1 MACPPQVPISII
13 PPVSQGVAPI
23 LWQNG
28 SQITRLNTPL
38 NASWLVYDGTTT
50 RWGDGSSGSPI
61 YLPNLQQVASSS
73 VSYLIGLN
81 SSGQIVATTVS
92 VGAPNS
98 GGTGYRQVIV
108 PN

>member
-13 PPVSQGVAPI
+13 PPVSQGPSPI

-28 SQITRLNTPL
+28 NQITRLNTPL
-38 NASWLVYDGTTT
+38 NPSFLVYNGSTTT
-50 RWGDGSSGSPI
+50 WADGSSSSPV
-61 YLPNLQQVASSS
+61 YLPNIQQVVSSS
-73 VSYLIGLN
+73 VQFLIGKN
-81 SSGQIVATTVS
+81 SSGQLVATTVT

-98 GGTGYRQVIV
+98 GGSGYRQLIV